1 MMTLSSGSLQVSFAT
16 AFVDYQRE
24 MAYGPRRRWTI
35 FPQHSSPCLRFHA
48 NHRPMPE
55 EEAFAV
61 LVQLMNEYRLR
72 EFYKPCMTELGV
84 CMHQL
89 DGLIAEHLPE
99 LHTHFTTQAFAPSHY
114 ASAWFL
120 TLFATAFPLP
130 MTTRVMDLFIAEAVQ
145 EFILAET
152 KRISSVFLSTVNMTP
167 YVELSFISTK
177 QIAQN
182 WFLQTVNISNA
193 DRESCQSEMT
203 ATTSLPVAMG
213 MEFILRLSLAILK
226 QFAPRLLT
234 MDMETMIFVS
244 C

>member
-1 MMTLSSGSLQVSFAT
+1 MTTLDHLTLTHKTLLNLVCGVLPNVAYSPDLRSMQQHASVDTQFKTSDDVRK
-16 AFVDYQRE
+16 FVDDDFIVWKPASFFRDGIRGLPERDGVWSQKTLDDIST
-24 MAYGPRRRWTI
+24 ALVALPTLPRQPPTGR
-35 FPQHSSPCLRFHA
+35 SPCFTRIFSLLQ
-48 NHRPMPE
+48 MPE

-130 MTTRVMDLFIAEAVQ
+130 MTTRVMDLFIAE
-145 EFILAET
+145 
-152 KRISSVFLSTVNMTP
+152 
-167 YVELSFISTK
+167 
-177 QIAQN
+177 
-182 WFLQTVNISNA
+182 
-193 DRESCQSEMT
+193 
-203 ATTSLPVAMG
+203 G